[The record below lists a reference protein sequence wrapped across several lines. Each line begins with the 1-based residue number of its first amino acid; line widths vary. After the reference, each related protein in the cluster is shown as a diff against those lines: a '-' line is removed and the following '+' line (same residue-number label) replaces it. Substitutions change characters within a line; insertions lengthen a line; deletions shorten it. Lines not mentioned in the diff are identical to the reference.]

1 MFCIRVRKTRAQ
13 YSYSRKRVLDFYLKI
28 RRLYSRKKY
37 NGTFFLD
44 KQANV
49 KSHEVRQSSAVRFRS
64 IGQRSS
70 RPVDFQE
77 ARAQQYNYLNM
88 ITNK

>member
-1 MFCIRVRKTRAQ
+1 LRE
-13 YSYSRKRVLDFYLKI
+13 RVLGFYLKI
-28 RRLYSRKKY
+28 RRLYSRKEY

-44 KQANV
+44 KQAKV
-49 KSHEVRQSSAVRFRS
+49 KSHEVGRSSAVRFRS

-70 RPVDFQE
+70 RSADIQE

-88 ITNK
+88 ITN